1 MQAETDGI
9 DLVFND
15 DGTVTLRWDRQER
28 RGRAE
33 IKSPADAGPLDDLF
47 LLRPHFFE
55 ELLHRSGAGFANSFL
70 GRFDFIQSL
79 TNDFLDLGPSK
90 PIE

>member
-15 DGTVTLRWDRQER
+15 DGTVTLRWDRQEPE
-28 RGRAE
+28 GRAE

-47 LLRPHFFE
+47 LLRPHFS
-55 ELLHRSGAGFANSFL
+55 RNSFTGAVL
-70 GRFDFIQSL
+70 DSL
-79 TNDFLDLGPSK
+79 TVSSEDSISFSR
-90 PIE
+90 